1 MDFPADYQLVKQGA
15 EAKIYKGTFLGRPVI
30 VKERFCKTYRHP
42 ELEAMISKERL
53 KAEARGILRC
63 KALGVPAPAVY
74 YVDPDSKLM
83 YLEEIDGSTMKDLFT
98 SLLAS
103 DDKDAPDKLKQ
114 LSLSIGEAVGKI
126 HAGHLIHGDLTTSN
140 FLRHGFKTYL
150 IDFGLSS
157 VSTLAEDKA
166 VDLYVLERA
175 LISTHPGSDQYWTHI
190 LASYSKSY
198 PSGSKE
204 VLNKFKEVQ
213 SRGRKRTMV
222 G

>member
-1 MDFPADYQLVKQGA
+1 MDFPQDYKLLKQGA
-15 EAKIYKGTFLGRPVI
+15 EAKIYKGTFLGRPVV
-30 VKERFCKTYRHP
+30 VKERFRKTYRHP
-42 ELEAMISKERL
+42 DLDETISKERL

-74 YVDPDSKLM
+74 YVDPDTKCM
-83 YLEEIDGSTMKDLFT
+83 FLEEIDGSTLKDLFT

-103 DDKDAPDKLKQ
+103 SSPDDLNQVKL
-114 LSLSIGEAVGKI
+114 LALSIGEVVGKI

-157 VSTLAEDKA
+157 VSTLPEDKA

-175 LISTHPGSDQYWTHI
+175 LVSTHPGCDDLWTQI
-190 LASYSKSY
+190 LAGYSKSY
-198 PSGSKE
+198 TGGSKE

-213 SRGRKRTMV
+213 ARGRKRTMV